1 MPQEAAMKRLV
12 PVPALCIAL
21 LGFACDSGEPAP
33 DPAEAKASNEAAE
46 RDAALEKRKQ
56 ERLAKEA
63 EEEAK
68 AALIVK
74 RIEEVTVIPEG
85 TKLPK
90 KIEEACD
97 GVVAAQEAFMKKFHG
112 DTPAEA
118 LTTQLGMLKKQCI
131 EGGNIEIAMCQK
143 FALEATDE
151 LLAPKINEYL
161 PACMGKYAEKP
172 PG

>member
-1 MPQEAAMKRLV
+1 MQRV
-12 PVPALCIAL
+12 VFVPALCLAL
-21 LGFACDSGEPAP
+21 FACDSGEPQP
-33 DPAEAKASNEAAE
+33 DPAEKKAASEASE

-68 AALIVK
+68 AKEIEK
-74 RIEEVTVIPEG
+74 RIGEVTVIPEG

-90 KIEEACD
+90 KIEEACE

-118 LTTQLGMLKKQCI
+118 LTTQLGMLRKQCV

-172 PG
+172 GG